1 MKKRIYAL
9 IIAYIIFKSEN
20 HYNLAT
26 AIMGFVDEYKTLG
39 ICALSLSLLSYMH
52 QQGLLAQFGETKKF
66 VKSIYQL
73 FIDSLGYSRD
83 DIQNKA
89 EIKEEIVERKSTN
102 VQLFNFLLQ
111 MNYLKS
117 RRQKISRFDKVKQ
130 VTRSLSE
137 YKSGSTEMRDR
148 LLTIDE
154 DEKE

>member
-26 AIMGFVDEYKTLG
+26 
-39 ICALSLSLLSYMH
+39 SPP
-52 QQGLLAQFGETKKF
+52 QFGETKKF

-154 DEKE
+154 DERFHLLTSELLAEYERSCSEPASQR